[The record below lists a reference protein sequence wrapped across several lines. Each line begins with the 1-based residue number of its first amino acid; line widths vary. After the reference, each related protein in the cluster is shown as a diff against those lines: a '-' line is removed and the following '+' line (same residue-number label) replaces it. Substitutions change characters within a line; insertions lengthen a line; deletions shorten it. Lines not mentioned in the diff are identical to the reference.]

1 MSNPSIS
8 RIAGYVRFTNPKL
21 KDYKPDILESPEA
34 ATAVA
39 FLVMVSPTMLLM
51 HQYLQWTLTGLLCL
65 PLLFFYVLKI
75 WASAGIFVNPEKAIL
90 DYARMEELYESKDL
104 DSIRNLIQA
113 GMFYLF
119 VTLGIII
126 SSDISLGNEDL
137 ILRVSMTIAGAVL
150 TSSVLTQIRY
160 KLCLRKY
167 RRDLETK

>member
-21 KDYKPDILESPEA
+21 KDYRPSEPSSPEA

-39 FLVMVSPTMLLM
+39 FLVMVSPTMLLI

-65 PLLFFYVLKI
+65 PFIFFYVLKI

-90 DYARMEELYESKDL
+90 DYARLQDLYTDHQR
-104 DSIRNLIQA
+104 DIIRNLIQA

-126 SSDISLGNEDL
+126 SSEISLGNEDL
-137 ILRVSMTIAGAVL
+137 ILRVSMAIAGAVL
-150 TSSVLTQIRY
+150 TSIVLTKIRY
-160 KLCLRKY
+160 NLCLRKY